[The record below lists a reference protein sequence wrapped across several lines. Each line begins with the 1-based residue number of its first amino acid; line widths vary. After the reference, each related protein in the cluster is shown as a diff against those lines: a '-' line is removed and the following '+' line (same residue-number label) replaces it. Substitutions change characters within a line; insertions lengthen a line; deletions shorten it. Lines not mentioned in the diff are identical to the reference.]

1 MRVCL
6 YEPGARK
13 NWGVRTLTRCYPPL
27 HHGQFVMEFEIGKLR
42 VIGIDFTVTCTGEKA
57 VSVETVFLVLDSGDL
72 GDARQRLPI
81 IR

>member
-1 MRVCL
+1 
-6 YEPGARK
+6 
-13 NWGVRTLTRCYPPL
+13 
-27 HHGQFVMEFEIGKLR
+27 MEFEIGKLR